1 MQFFIRF
8 LLIGAIAMISLHAE
22 APNRAVKAVSPPGKE
37 PAITRQKPKRFR
49 WLRRLGSAEVNLA
62 MKLSSAGI
70 ER

>member
-8 LLIGAIAMISLHAE
+8 LLICAALMVSLQAE
-22 APNRAVKAVSPPGKE
+22 APNPTGKAGAPVTKE
-37 PAITRQKPKRFR
+37 TTITRSKPKRFR